1 MSIVILPVAVRED
14 GSIRVLAQPRATS
27 FRGKTCLAPGISS
40 GTAVLSGLNGRRLL
54 EALGYRQDFHDA
66 PVCEFAAAAS
76 AWLKKNIGHQSE
88 GYVVEDGPLDGQKDG
103 FLNETIMALSTM
115 ARTGK
120 DAGAT
125 HIMCL
130 TPAELRA
137 INENGGQLLRPAE
150 HAAQHTMRLRAR

>member
-66 PVCEFAAAAS
+66 PVAEFAAATCT
-76 AWLKKNIGHQSE
+76 WLKKHIGRQSE
-88 GYVVEDGPLDGQKDG
+88 GYVAEEGPLDGQKDG
-103 FLNETIMALSTM
+103 FLNETIMALSM
-115 ARTGK
+115 IARTGK

-137 INENGGQLLRPAE
+137 LNEGGQNNLRTAEPAAP
-150 HAAQHTMRLRAR
+150 AAMRLRAR